1 MESKKEIVACES
13 APTVGSKL
21 RDLLSRQDLQPRL
34 VSHGIDGVSGER
46 SERAFPMAA
55 SETEIKC
62 MFSVP

>member
-34 VSHGIDGVSGER
+34 VSHGIDRVSSESRASCGGVEQ
-46 SERAFPMAA
+46 
-55 SETEIKC
+55 EIKC